1 MKNDQ
6 IRHILSRLALA
17 TIFVG
22 FGLWEIIQPAYW
34 TAFVPSFLSGVA
46 PAVTLVL
53 LHGIVLLVVG
63 VAVLLGFYLRISSI
77 LAVLVMVEIIG
88 TLMFESGFTDLV
100 IRDVV
105 VLLLAMSLVF
115 DETDYLRIRK

>member
-1 MKNDQ
+1 MENDQ

-17 TIFVG
+17 VILVG

-46 PAVTLVL
+46 PAETLVF
-53 LHGIVLLVVG
+53 LHGIVLLVIG
-63 VAVLLGFYLRISSI
+63 AAIFSGFYLRIASV
-77 LAVLVMVEIIG
+77 LAALVMVEIIG
-88 TLMFESGFTDLV
+88 VLLLESGFTDLI

-105 VLLLAMSLVF
+105 VLLLALSLVF
-115 DETDYLRIRK
+115 DETYYLRIRK